1 MKININLDERLLQR
15 LLKHNAY
22 DIISDI
28 EAGDIC
34 FDEDL
39 TEDEV
44 NQVSSLT
51 EHDVYTIFRLA
62 YRPIKLKEKEKN
74 AIVEAYNTGY
84 TKAWSLALDWSSGDV
99 QDYKFDEI
107 MSSYFYKNHNVKDFD
122 NGIFITIYEI
132 FEGLGEINMKNFM
145 TKEQFYDNYNV
156 FEYGHKLGHQVMVV
170 DKEDD
175 MIRYIDEGESLED
188 LYNQLFFSFN
198 VVDYVN
204 YNERKHNNTIDLVNF
219 YVENFEVWEPLADI
233 YTDEL
238 IQWSYMGDEVVF
250 KIFVQGKNKG
260 EYRFYQEIKSAVLN
274 RIRKYEDT
282 LVDPSKQDL
291 KNKVNEYLLRY
302 MERKALQFELMSGKR
317 N

>member
-1 MKININLDERLLQR
+1 
-15 LLKHNAY
+15 
-22 DIISDI
+22 
-28 EAGDIC
+28 
-34 FDEDL
+34 
-39 TEDEV
+39 
-44 NQVSSLT
+44 
-51 EHDVYTIFRLA
+51 
-62 YRPIKLKEKEKN
+62 
-74 AIVEAYNTGY
+74 
-84 TKAWSLALDWSSGDV
+84 
-99 QDYKFDEI
+99 
-107 MSSYFYKNHNVKDFD
+107 
-122 NGIFITIYEI
+122 
-132 FEGLGEINMKNFM
+132 MKNFM

-175 MIRYIDEGESLED
+175 MIRYIDEGESLES

-198 VVDYVN
+198 VVNYVN

-238 IQWSYMGDEVVF
+238 VQWSYMGDEVIF
-250 KIFVQGKNKG
+250 KIFIQGKNKE
-260 EYRFYQEIKSAVLN
+260 EYRFYQEIRSAIPN
-274 RIRKYEDT
+274 GIREYEAL

-302 MERKALQFELMSGKR
+302 MERKALEFELMSGKR

>member
-1 MKININLDERLLQR
+1 MKNHINLDERLLQR

-122 NGIFITIYEI
+122 NGIFVTIYEI
-132 FEGLGEINMKNFM
+132 FEGLKF
-145 TKEQFYDNYNV
+145 TR
-156 FEYGHKLGHQVMVV
+156 
-170 DKEDD
+170 KED
-175 MIRYIDEGESLED
+175 
-188 LYNQLFFSFN
+188 
-198 VVDYVN
+198 
-204 YNERKHNNTIDLVNF
+204 
-219 YVENFEVWEPLADI
+219 
-233 YTDEL
+233 
-238 IQWSYMGDEVVF
+238 
-250 KIFVQGKNKG
+250 
-260 EYRFYQEIKSAVLN
+260 
-274 RIRKYEDT
+274 
-282 LVDPSKQDL
+282 
-291 KNKVNEYLLRY
+291 
-302 MERKALQFELMSGKR
+302 
-317 N
+317 